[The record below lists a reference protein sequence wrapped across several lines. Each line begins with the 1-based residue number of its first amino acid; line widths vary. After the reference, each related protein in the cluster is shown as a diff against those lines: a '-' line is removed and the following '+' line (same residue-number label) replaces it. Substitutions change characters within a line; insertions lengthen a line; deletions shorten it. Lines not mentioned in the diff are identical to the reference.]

1 MLKEYTLEMTRVL
14 ENVYLLV
21 FLIFAPN
28 RALFWSIGLMCDVNV
43 FEYCQMA
50 VTSSLSIDEQMDVTL
65 VNATDNFIS
74 NLKLLNEKEDT
85 HNITTWMGFGRDHVT
100 NAVSCVARGRNRPG
114 LIYTTSHRRETI
126 YSEDVLLLHPDR
138 EGLASAVVSLIG
150 MRVVG
155 HAFLMYEDIYSGDG
169 FLEVFSRDQSYSM
182 ENRSHLAAVRRGQ
195 TDAELRLQLL
205 TIHDAGF
212 RILVV
217 HTSHAMFHRIATVAS
232 SLRYFDTGF
241 AWLLTELALFPTA
254 MSTVK
259 REAGGSTP
267 TGLLAVDG
275 FEEDMYEEIIVLAV
289 KSVRN
294 ATMLLVEDAQ
304 SFGLN
309 TSYLASN
316 LQSVLSSRADVSSAL
331 KRNILSNTKLFDE
344 NGRRKTMRYRLLNYM
359 GAVGTHD
366 FRAIHNFSTGS
377 FWETVGFITD
387 GNLDLDTVVWP
398 GQTIFGPSDQAR
410 EFFTVVTRPAEPFI
424 YIRGPVHSR
433 ASCTTDTACIEV
445 FTHDPLEIN
454 GAVQMFKRDISP
466 VNNNYRIF
474 CCEGMVVDILH
485 SLSVEVKFDF
495 LMYFNNNSMFGRN
508 VNGSWNGI
516 IGDVANGAADIIAGA
531 ITMTSERLQAVD
543 FTESFY
549 FSSYKI
555 VTGAEEKV
563 TSLFAFI
570 SPFHPTVWITII
582 ASAITVA
589 IATSL
594 FEWNSP
600 FGLNPWGKK
609 RKKNYTLGSA
619 LTMVFSVWF
628 GHTVLTKSPK
638 SWPSKWLQ
646 NFWAGTALTLLAGYT
661 ANLAAFLAG
670 SAYGDPSF
678 SILDSKLLNQRV
690 GAVRTSAVEEY
701 VKVVN
706 AALGTKLRKHYV
718 NDLPEAF
725 RKLRSG
731 ELDMYM
737 DDTPLLEHALSIM
750 DDNCSIHIAS
760 RHFGENS
767 YAFGVKK
774 GSWIKHRLDGLLLN
788 YVELGYIEDLM
799 WRYMGHNR
807 QCNGKPPVDLHFN
820 DRKFGFPH
828 TKGLFVTLLATIGL
842 ALVLL
847 ALEHLVYFVLVPRLR
862 GQPPSSIWMS
872 RNVEYF
878 SQRLYKALNSEKVEP
893 PARVIMSK
901 VRQRKLLLQSELQY
915 RLGKRAESTAIL
927 SRLKT
932 RGHFIDLGVR
942 LRNLYKSQSNLNS
955 DNIFTIPDHCGY
967 EGSAIDQHLHHVC
980 FRYAHAPAEID
991 HQKLSYRENAQDFVF
1006 DNPVFELDA
1015 TDGDFDFNMSNEN
1028 SASSYSQPSNSR
1040 VRFENLSLR
1049 SGVKVKTVTSNK
1061 TASISESPVTFSPR
1075 VRRYETWPSPQ
1086 TRRRSQKRCPDN
1098 NMRFFS
1104 SDVGQNSLS
1113 SKHMIVNEIETTRC
1127 RSCSTQSTDSPYK
1140 RHPCS
1145 RLEMKDNRVKSN
1157 LRHHAMA
1164 SFERRASYQLDAS
1177 AVEALSKEDLLVL
1190 WKTSE
1195 IELQTKLNR
1204 LLQRNNHLRNLV
1216 DLVQA
1221 QQHAPRAVQ
1230 SECADDTSSADDI
1243 QPFIITTRL

>member
-275 FEEDMYEEIIVLAV
+275 FEEDI
-289 KSVRN
+289 
-294 ATMLLVEDAQ
+294 
-304 SFGLN
+304 
-309 TSYLASN
+309 
-316 LQSVLSSRADVSSAL
+316 
-331 KRNILSNTKLFDE
+331 NILSNTKLFDE

-628 GHTVLTKSPK
+628 GHT
-638 SWPSKWLQ
+638 
-646 NFWAGTALTLLAGYT
+646 
-661 ANLAAFLAG
+661 
-670 SAYGDPSF
+670 
-678 SILDSKLLNQRV
+678 LLNQRV

-774 GSWIKHRLDGLLLN
+774 GSWIK
-788 YVELGYIEDLM
+788 
-799 WRYMGHNR
+799 
-807 QCNGKPPVDLHFN
+807 
-820 DRKFGFPH
+820 
-828 TKGLFVTLLATIGL
+828 GLFVTLLATIGL

-901 VRQRKLLLQSELQY
+901 
-915 RLGKRAESTAIL
+915 AESTAIL

-1049 SGVKVKTVTSNK
+1049 SGVK
-1061 TASISESPVTFSPR
+1061 
-1075 VRRYETWPSPQ
+1075 
-1086 TRRRSQKRCPDN
+1086 
-1098 NMRFFS
+1098 
-1104 SDVGQNSLS
+1104 
-1113 SKHMIVNEIETTRC
+1113 
-1127 RSCSTQSTDSPYK
+1127 SCY
-1140 RHPCS
+1140 
-1145 RLEMKDNRVKSN
+1145 V
-1157 LRHHAMA
+1157 
-1164 SFERRASYQLDAS
+1164 
-1177 AVEALSKEDLLVL
+1177 
-1190 WKTSE
+1190 
-1195 IELQTKLNR
+1195 
-1204 LLQRNNHLRNLV
+1204 
-1216 DLVQA
+1216 
-1221 QQHAPRAVQ
+1221 
-1230 SECADDTSSADDI
+1230 
-1243 QPFIITTRL
+1243 